1 MEDNNKN
8 NNQEELYDPEL
19 EEIIDE
25 ESKNQSKRR
34 KKTESLNRKNLLI
47 AALVVIILIAALY
60 FVNKKQNSD
69 PNESQTSEVIDQNS
83 YNESTIMRVDLDQV
97 NKINIDLDTVDI
109 RIQRSNT
116 NPYIE
121 YTKLSKGDEDEYSI
135 DVSYEN
141 GNLNLKSDIK
151 GKELNMKNKVP
162 ILRIFLPMDKN
173 LDEIKANIKAG
184 DVKVTDLE
192 VRNLDLNV
200 KSGNIGFENSFF
212 GGSVSTESGD
222 IIFDKSELLDTKL
235 STNTGDIIV
244 NDSKLG
250 TKSDFTTQTGD
261 IIISLTDAID
271 NYNVKASLEV
281 GNFVLGNIS
290 YRNIKDGFSKN
301 NKAQKDITLKTK
313 VGDISFNKGEG
324 AILEEEEYITNKSS
338 RDSDDEEDDQTG
350 QDQEQSEEK
359 TQTDTN
365 QEENKEDLTED
376 SKEDVNQENNSE
388 NKVNETEEK
397 DN

>member
-151 GKELNMKNKVP
+151 GKELNMKN
-162 ILRIFLPMDKN
+162 N
-173 LDEIKANIKAG
+173 
-184 DVKVTDLE
+184 
-192 VRNLDLNV
+192 
-200 KSGNIGFENSFF
+200 
-212 GGSVSTESGD
+212 
-222 IIFDKSELLDTKL
+222 
-235 STNTGDIIV
+235 
-244 NDSKLG
+244 
-250 TKSDFTTQTGD
+250 
-261 IIISLTDAID
+261 
-271 NYNVKASLEV
+271 
-281 GNFVLGNIS
+281 
-290 YRNIKDGFSKN
+290 
-301 NKAQKDITLKTK
+301 
-313 VGDISFNKGEG
+313 
-324 AILEEEEYITNKSS
+324 
-338 RDSDDEEDDQTG
+338 
-350 QDQEQSEEK
+350 
-359 TQTDTN
+359 
-365 QEENKEDLTED
+365 
-376 SKEDVNQENNSE
+376 
-388 NKVNETEEK
+388 
-397 DN
+397 